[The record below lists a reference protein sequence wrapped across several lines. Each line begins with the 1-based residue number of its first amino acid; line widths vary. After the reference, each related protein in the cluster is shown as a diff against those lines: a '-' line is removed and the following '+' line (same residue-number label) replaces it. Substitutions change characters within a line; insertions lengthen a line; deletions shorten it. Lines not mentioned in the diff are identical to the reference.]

1 MGSERNAVWYN
12 KIFRESVKYHQF
24 LWKDFP
30 IYNNLWRTSI
40 EILKDVGITSVFDIG
55 CGMGHFGEACKDAG
69 ISYRGIDFSSYA
81 IDQSRKKLPEFT
93 FEVADILEYDYPEAE
108 AFVCQEVLEHINQD
122 LHLFARLPRK
132 PFLFTVPNHDSRGHV
147 RFFSSVQ
154 EVEERY
160 SPFLDELQVEQ
171 ITQNHFLGFGIV
183 SKEQGK

>member
-1 MGSERNAVWYN
+1 MGSERDAVWYDHVFSKAQNYN
-12 KIFRESVKYHQF
+12 KCT
-24 LWKDFP
+24 WKNFP
-30 IYNNLWRTSI
+30 IYNELWAASI
-40 EILKDVGITSVFDIG
+40 EILNDTGITSVFDIG

-81 IDQSRKKLPEFT
+81 IDHSQKKLPEFT

-122 LHLFARLPRK
+122 LDLFARLPRK